1 MDRKKLY
8 PWYFTSGALVIFFL
22 LCFLPGIIGI
32 FYSFTDW
39 NNFSSEV
46 NFVGL
51 KNYIEVFRGKPEYRT
66 YIWNTVTFTVVTTA
80 LKTIVGLGL
89 ALLLTQKIIKFKN
102 LHRMIIFSPQVMSYL
117 VVGLVFKSM
126 LHPTTGFLNNF
137 LRTMGL
143 DILTKNWLTDLKVV
157 FPTVMAV
164 DTWKGMGYIMVVII
178 AGIMSIAPEYYE
190 AASIDGATFWQKFKS
205 ITLPLLKPIIVN
217 VTVLNVTYG
226 FRVFDM
232 IYSLTNGGPGNAT
245 GVINTAVYKEF
256 QKEIMQWVQPCLV
269 FYSLYYYYCYIIFL
283 NPWKI
288 RRLKLNEEFKENY
301 KVNSSKYCN
310 NIYKFNN
317 INTISGFIS

>member
-1 MDRKKLY
+1 MNRKKLY

-32 FYSFTDW
+32 LYSFTDW
-39 NNFSSEV
+39 NNFSSEI
-46 NFVGL
+46 NFVGF
-51 KNYIEVFRGKPEYRT
+51 KNYIEVFKGRPEYRM
-66 YIWNTVTFTVVTTA
+66 YIWNTISFTVVTTL
-80 LKTIVGLGL
+80 LKTIVGLAL

-117 VVGLVFKSM
+117 VVGLVFKSI

-137 LRTMGL
+137 LNTIGL
-143 DILTKNWLTDLKVV
+143 EAFTRNWLTDLNIV
-157 FPTVMAV
+157 FKTVMAV

-178 AGIMSIAPEYYE
+178 AGLMSIAPEYYE
-190 AASIDGATFWQKFKS
+190 AASIDGATFWQKFKN

-226 FRVFDM
+226 LRVFDM

-256 QKEIMQWVQPCLV
+256 SKGNYAMGTTLSSILFFILLLLLYFILKSMENKEV
-269 FYSLYYYYCYIIFL
+269 
-283 NPWKI
+283 
-288 RRLKLNEEFKENY
+288 EA
-301 KVNSSKYCN
+301 
-310 NIYKFNN
+310 
-317 INTISGFIS
+317 

>member
-1 MDRKKLY
+1 MNRKKLY

-32 FYSFTDW
+32 LYSFTDW
-39 NNFSSEV
+39 NNFSSEI
-46 NFVGL
+46 NFVGF
-51 KNYIEVFRGKPEYRT
+51 KNYIEVFKGRPEYRM
-66 YIWNTVTFTVVTTA
+66 YIWNTISFTVVTTL
-80 LKTIVGLGL
+80 LKTIVGLAL

-117 VVGLVFKSM
+117 VVGLVFKSI

-137 LRTMGL
+137 LNIIGL
-143 DILTKNWLTDLKVV
+143 EAFTRNWLTDLNIV
-157 FPTVMAV
+157 FKTVMAV

-178 AGIMSIAPEYYE
+178 AGLMSISPEYYE
-190 AASIDGATFWQKFKS
+190 AASIDGATFWQKFKN

-226 FRVFDM
+226 LRVFDM

-256 QKEIMQWVQPCLV
+256 SKGNYAMGTTLSSILFFILLLLLYFILKSMENKEV
-269 FYSLYYYYCYIIFL
+269 
-283 NPWKI
+283 
-288 RRLKLNEEFKENY
+288 EA
-301 KVNSSKYCN
+301 
-310 NIYKFNN
+310 
-317 INTISGFIS
+317 